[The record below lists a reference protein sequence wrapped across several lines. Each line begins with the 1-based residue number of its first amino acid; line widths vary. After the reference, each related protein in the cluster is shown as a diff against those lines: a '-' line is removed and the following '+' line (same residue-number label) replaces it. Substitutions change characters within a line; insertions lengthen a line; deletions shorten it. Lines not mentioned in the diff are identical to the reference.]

1 MELVARWQHVPSEPQ
16 PQLGA
21 EAHQSDT
28 AAELLPVSKSRIVC
42 RVVKKKKKKKPKKSF
57 FFFF

>member
-1 MELVARWQHVPSEPQ
+1 MELVARWQHVPSEPR

-28 AAELLPVSKSRIVC
+28 AAELLPVSKAESVVDRMCVAS
-42 RVVKKKKKKKPKKSF
+42 VKKRSRTVRIA
-57 FFFF
+57 

>member
-1 MELVARWQHVPSEPQ
+1 MVELVARWQHVPSEPR

-42 RVVKKKKKKKPKKSF
+42 RLNVRIA
-57 FFFF
+57 